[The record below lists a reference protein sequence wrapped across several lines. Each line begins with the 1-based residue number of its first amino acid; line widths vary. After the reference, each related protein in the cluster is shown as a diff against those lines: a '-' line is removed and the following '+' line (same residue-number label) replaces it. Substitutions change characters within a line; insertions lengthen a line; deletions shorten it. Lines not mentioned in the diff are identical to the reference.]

1 MKRVRY
7 FLLMMACMLV
17 SLSTHA
23 QTGIYGAFTGAD
35 AGSGSS
41 GKLYGGTVGLYSTP
55 WHAPVV
61 SAGFDVR
68 GEFLHG
74 NGQSL
79 DSGLAGLRVAVHPPV
94 FPLKPYVE
102 ALGGVG
108 RADVAN
114 ATSTNAQYRIVGG
127 IDWTI
132 LPRIDWRVVEFSG
145 GEISGGA
152 SPRVLST
159 GLVLRLP

>member
-1 MKRVRY
+1 MNRVRY
-7 FLLMMACMLV
+7 FLFIACMVV
-17 SLSTHA
+17 SVSAHA

-35 AGSGSS
+35 LGSGTN
-41 GKLYGGTVGLYSTP
+41 GNLYGGTVGLYLTP
-55 WHAPVV
+55 LHLPLL

-79 DSGLAGLRVAVHPPV
+79 DSGLAGVRVAIHPPV

-102 ALGGVG
+102 ALGGIG

-127 IDWTI
+127 VDWTI

-152 SPRVLST
+152 SPKVLST